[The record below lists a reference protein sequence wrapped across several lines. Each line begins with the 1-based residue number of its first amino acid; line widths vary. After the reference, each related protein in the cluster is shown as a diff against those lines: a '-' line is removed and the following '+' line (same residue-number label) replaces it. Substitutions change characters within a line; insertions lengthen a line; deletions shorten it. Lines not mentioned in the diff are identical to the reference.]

1 MKITRISQ
9 IVSISLFISLILF
22 ATAEA
27 KNIRISHP
35 DGCHFFQESYI
46 DTIPVWPKTYGGN
59 LSTGGD
65 DIDETYDYGYLI
77 TGNIILPSGLKHMG
91 ILLKTDINGEI
102 IWEKRIGSS
111 SYDLSINDSY
121 VTDDGGIVTIG
132 TSMKLDEYGDAVI
145 LKLDLDF
152 QMGST

>member
-1 MKITRISQ
+1 
-9 IVSISLFISLILF
+9 
-22 ATAEA
+22 
-27 KNIRISHP
+27 
-35 DGCHFFQESYI
+35 
-46 DTIPVWPKTYGGN
+46 
-59 LSTGGD
+59 
-65 DIDETYDYGYLI
+65 
-77 TGNIILPSGLKHMG
+77 MG

-102 IWEKRIGSS
+102 WEKRIGNF